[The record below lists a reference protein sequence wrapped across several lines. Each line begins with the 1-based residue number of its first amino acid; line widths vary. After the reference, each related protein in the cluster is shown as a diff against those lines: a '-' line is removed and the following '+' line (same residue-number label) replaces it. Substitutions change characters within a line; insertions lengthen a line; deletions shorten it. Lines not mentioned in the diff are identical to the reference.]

1 METANRLLPRL
12 CVFFGLV
19 LFPMLLAAPRARAHA
34 FPQQQ
39 TRDDDDASSVD
50 ERPFVDLMLEVDCDR
65 CAKVTFEY
73 PLALR
78 EKYNFRTVLSN
89 VLGCPLTD
97 VNLSP
102 SDYDQSDVLSA
113 RCILPLRRSQFVE
126 TGNIDL
132 QPFKDIQKAEPNIP
146 FVVTLLITRQD
157 FLRCNPE
164 PEHLFRSSKSAT
176 CLYTLNNARNSP
188 ATLRPEFGY
197 SRAQVLRL
205 TGILGSL
212 LLTPI
217 ALTFWFRRRA
227 VTAPDEAKPALS
239 FAHRRFV
246 TWTALLGVLLW
257 WAAVDLL
264 RAANFISFLLPSGPE
279 SDASLAAI
287 FPWVLLW
294 IPPVVVYFLC
304 LVLSLP
310 MQALR
315 GTHYTQ
321 EQLLNQ
327 SFWAVGR
334 FVFPVSLISF
344 GTMEM
349 FHSARLGVLLLAA
362 GIVAGKIANRKI
374 VRAYGIE
381 LHALTSGELRDRAF
395 SLAQKAATTL
405 RQLYVLP
412 AERLRMANAFAHAAQ
427 NIFLT
432 DYLVKHLSKAEVDA
446 VVGHEIAHLQ
456 NNHLGRRMTV
466 IFLAVFGFA
475 FSAAFLEYWLPAGLP
490 NGPIFYAI
498 LLLVFFFLSRRNEF
512 AADAGSVKLTGDAE
526 AMITALA
533 KLTRLNTV
541 PLQWSKLDEK
551 LLTHPS
557 TLRRIRRIS
566 HKAGISDAR
575 IADLLSESLIPPVE
589 TYTIP
594 PTALPTGK
602 LFSTQY
608 KRQLSQRIAWT
619 VILTTSLVP
628 AVVAL
633 FAHGAHLEGAICWTV
648 YALGVFLTIVANL
661 VLLNFLPMLGVGK
674 LEHIFRQK
682 FRAEGASTRDSGGI
696 FVSLAPDSG
705 PRVYE
710 GNWSWDLGFLSITDG
725 QLCYLGEEAR
735 FVLRRDEITSIWLG
749 PGPTGWFRTLS
760 LYVSWAD
767 SAGRQGTFNL
777 RPLSV
782 RSMREMSCKT
792 QLLARDLENWRQNS
806 LSSTNPIFTSGSA
819 SGLKLGPPAF
829 GQVTGM
835 WPQTMVR
842 GQFLAHDFLVNTVLA
857 TAVILLFGLGF
868 PLFDD
873 LSRSTDPADLH
884 PALGGLYVLLVVWLV
899 RFLVLLPYWRA
910 PGENSSPD
918 VMAYTAVTSKVNSG
932 I

>member
-1 METANRLLPRL
+1 MRSLYEGYLRIPIGSPWEIQLRNGPLQRSRLPADGRK
-12 CVFFGLV
+12 
-19 LFPMLLAAPRARAHA
+19 PI
-34 FPQQQ
+34 
-39 TRDDDDASSVD
+39 
-50 ERPFVDLMLEVDCDR
+50 
-65 CAKVTFEY
+65 
-73 PLALR
+73 
-78 EKYNFRTVLSN
+78 
-89 VLGCPLTD
+89 
-97 VNLSP
+97 P
-102 SDYDQSDVLSA
+102 SDFDQSELLSA
-113 RCILPLRRSQFVE
+113 RCILPLHRSRLVE

-132 QPFKDIQKAEPNIP
+132 QPLKDIQKAEPNIP
-146 FVVTLLITRQD
+146 FAVTLWITRQD

-164 PEHLFRSSKSAT
+164 PEHLLRTSESAT
-176 CLYTLNNARNSP
+176 CLYSLEQRRNSP

-197 SRAQVLRL
+197 GRAQVLRL

-212 LLTPI
+212 LFIPI

-227 VTAPDEAKPALS
+227 VTAPDEAKPAVS
-239 FAHRRFV
+239 FAYRRFL
-246 TWTALLGVLLW
+246 TWTALLGLLVW
-257 WAAVDLL
+257 WAAADLL
-264 RAANFISFLLPSGPE
+264 KAADFISFLFPVGPR
-279 SDASLAAI
+279 SDASFGVI

-304 LVLSLP
+304 LALSLP
-310 MQALR
+310 MRALR
-315 GTHYTQ
+315 GTQDTQ
-321 EQLLNQ
+321 RQLLHQ

-334 FVFPVSLISF
+334 FVFPVSLIGL

-362 GIVAGKIANRKI
+362 GVVAGKIANRKI
-374 VRAYGIE
+374 ARAHGIE

-395 SLAQKAATTL
+395 SLAQRAGTTL
-405 RQLYVLP
+405 HQLYVLP

-456 NNHLGRRMTV
+456 HKHLGRRMTV
-466 IFLAVFGFA
+466 IFLAVFGLA
-475 FSAAFLEYWLPAGLP
+475 FGAGFLEYWLPAGLP
-490 NGPIFYAI
+490 NGPICYAI
-498 LLLVFFFLSRRNEF
+498 LLLVSFFLSRRNEF

-533 KLTRLNTV
+533 RLTRLNTV

-557 TLRRIRRIS
+557 TLRRIRRIA
-566 HKAGISDAR
+566 HQAGISEAR
-575 IADLLSESLIPPVE
+575 IADLLGQSLVPPAE
-589 TYTIP
+589 TYAIP

-608 KRQLSQRIAWT
+608 KRQLSQRIAWA
-619 VILTTSLVP
+619 VILTTTLVP
-628 AVVAL
+628 AVVAG
-633 FAHGAHLEGAICWTV
+633 FAHWAHLEGSICWAV
-648 YALGVFLTIVANL
+648 YALGVFLTIVANF

-674 LEHIFRQK
+674 LEHILREK
-682 FRAEGASTRDSGGI
+682 FRVERASAAGSGGI

-725 QLCYLGEEAR
+725 RLSYLGEEAR
-735 FVLRRDEITSIWLG
+735 FVLRRDEITSVWIG
-749 PGPTGWFRTLS
+749 PGPAGWFRTPS

-767 SAGRQGTFNL
+767 SAGRHGTFNL

-782 RSMREMSCKT
+782 RSMREMSRKT
-792 QLLARDLENWRQNS
+792 LLLVRDLQAWLHNS
-806 LSSTNPIFTSGSA
+806 LSSTNPVFAAESA
-819 SGLKLGPPAF
+819 PGEKLGPPAF

-835 WPQTMVR
+835 SPQTLVR

-857 TAVILLFGLGF
+857 TGVILLFGLGF

-899 RFLVLLPYWRA
+899 RFLVLLPYWRD
-910 PGENSSPD
+910 PGENSSSGA
-918 VMAYTAVTSKVNSG
+918 VAYTAVTSKTNSG